1 MPLPEEIK
9 SVLLEERTG
18 LTQKGEQNLRVLAG
32 GSANARQVSVAL
44 RGTDTT
50 SQKLTG
56 TPAQCTFYLSDNET
70 LPENDEESREVC
82 LLDSEEE
89 RAMLE
94 EVDVLD
100 LGESEA
106 ELVLAE
112 QQSQG
117 MKKTWSQNTDLK
129 RQLRTD

>member
-1 MPLPEEIK
+1 M
-9 SVLLEERTG
+9 R
-18 LTQKGEQNLRVLAG
+18 
-32 GSANARQVSVAL
+32 
-44 RGTDTT
+44 
-50 SQKLTG
+50 
-56 TPAQCTFYLSDNET
+56 
-70 LPENDEESREVC
+70 

-94 EVDVLD
+94 EVDALD

-112 QQSQG
+112 LQSQG